1 MRSLRD
7 WCGKVV
13 GQAEGRERGFILIV
27 VISALGVLA
36 LVAASFAQITS
47 SHVRTAASAVQS
59 AGAEALADAG
69 VQLAILDLVAGQPAD
84 APRRR
89 FALDGTAHACE
100 ASEGGVLVI
109 SVQDEAGKVDVNAAD
124 ERLLRALFTA
134 LEIPASAAA
143 ADALLDFRDADGDRR
158 PQGAERADYQSAG
171 RPQGPKNA
179 PLNVVDELEQVLG
192 FTAAD
197 VARLR
202 PHVTVYSGQSGIA
215 PSLASPSLISLLSR
229 QGASTLP
236 ADASATKEPR
246 ASPRA
251 RTMPSRRASCGSCR
265 ASSPADKAGDT
276 SRCAP
281 RRMPGG
287 RSSCARRLSSWAPR
301 VRVRMC
307 CTAGIAARCATTGRP
322 GAPRAGRCRA
332 ADGGSSA
339 SAESPAEAACV
350 MVGLVPTIHP
360 STALRSSL
368 IAGSSGQARG

>member
-1 MRSLRD
+1 MRSLRE
-7 WCGKVV
+7 WCRRAVTRGE
-13 GQAEGRERGFILIV
+13 ARERGFILIV

-36 LVAASFAQITS
+36 LVAASFARITS

-89 FALDGTAHACE
+89 FALDGMAHACE
-100 ASEGGVLVI
+100 ADGGGVLVI
-109 SVQDEAGKVDVNAAD
+109 SVQDEAGRVDVNAAD

-158 PQGAERADYQSAG
+158 PQGAERSDYQSAG

-202 PHVTVYSGQSGIA
+202 PHVTVYSGQSGVA

-229 QGASTLP
+229 QGASSLA
-236 ADASATKEPR
+236 ADASATKEPASKEDTESASFLRQLPREFTGGQGGRYFAVRSEAHARR
-246 ASPRA
+246 AIFVREAIVELGTSRA
-251 RTMPSRRASCGSCR
+251 RPYALHRWYRGT
-265 ASSPADKAGDT
+265 
-276 SRCAP
+276 
-281 RRMPGG
+281 
-287 RSSCARRLSSWAPR
+287 
-301 VRVRMC
+301 VRH
-307 CTAGIAARCATTGRP
+307 
-322 GAPRAGRCRA
+322 
-332 ADGGSSA
+332 DG
-339 SAESPAEAACV
+339 P
-350 MVGLVPTIHP
+350 
-360 STALRSSL
+360 
-368 IAGSSGQARG
+368 ARGTEGGALPRC